1 MYKYKIIMV
10 NRLKYYWILFQI
22 FLLKQQISFENWN
35 EKRKLRNLE
44 RFVNAQ
50 ILMSC
55 NYDIEVIKSLNKS
68 KI

>member
-1 MYKYKIIMV
+1 MMNI
-10 NRLKYYWILFQI
+10 LKYYWTSFQI
-22 FLLKQQISFENWN
+22 FLLKQQIAFEKWN

-44 RFVNAQ
+44 RFVNTQ

>member
-10 NRLKYYWILFQI
+10 NRLKYYWISFQI
-22 FLLKQQISFENWN
+22 FLLKQQIAFENWN

>member
-1 MYKYKIIMV
+1 MV
-10 NRLKYYWILFQI
+10 NRLKYYWISFQI
-22 FLLKQQISFENWN
+22 FLLKQQIAFENWN